1 VILARATG
9 AELDRQGRVIVTPD
23 LSVRGHPHVFV
34 IGDLAHVPV
43 PGGQPLPGVAPVAMQ
58 EGAYVARLIARRL
71 RGLQTGPFRYRDYGS
86 LAVIGR
92 SAAVA
97 QIGRLRL
104 RGFPAW
110 LTWLFVHLMYLVE
123 FENRVLVLIQWGWN
137 YVTRNRSARLIT
149 GEPDDERM
157 GR

>member
-1 VILARATG
+1 
-9 AELDRQGRVIVTPD
+9 
-23 LSVRGHPHVFV
+23 
-34 IGDLAHVPV
+34 
-43 PGGQPLPGVAPVAMQ
+43 
-58 EGAYVARLIARRL
+58 
-71 RGLQTGPFRYRDYGS
+71 
-86 LAVIGR
+86 
-92 SAAVA
+92 VA

-104 RGFPAW
+104 RGFLAW

-123 FENRVLVLIQWGWN
+123 FENRVLVLIQWGWS